1 MERKDEVGEMK
12 RRGAWRAAGT
22 AAGVILAVWGVGV
35 VKGARASVAAA
46 QAAGQGAPAISPG
59 PRASGVQLRAE
70 ASFEERRNARGGWD
84 RTVVEPRYAVV
95 RVERPPLRAVDLLL
109 AERLVSTSHSDAE
122 ESESALAVTA
132 WVSAKGRFDE
142 KAWAFT
148 DAADDGATR
157 DEREMFVATKHGC
170 CGGEDVHDWYSLR
183 TGRQAATATGE
194 GVAFV
199 AIPNTPTAR
208 IVAYHGV
215 NGQRPP
221 RTPSPI
227 PRLLGVLTLGSHD
240 GPLHRVALAA
250 AGVDAW
256 TPEVR
261 LQLAGK
267 KEASASLDLW
277 AADKNPAASGIGGF
291 RIRLTYEGRAV
302 VSIPVERDDF
312 DLAHAVVPAPFHL
325 QRLD

>member
-1 MERKDEVGEMK
+1 MV
-12 RRGAWRAAGT
+12 WAAGAVSGPSVAVGAPGAGPP
-22 AAGVILAVWGVGV
+22 AAVGG
-35 VKGARASVAAA
+35 KATGAADAARAPLAASSA
-46 QAAGQGAPAISPG
+46 RGPGA
-59 PRASGVQLRAE
+59 QLRAE
-70 ASFEERRNARGGWD
+70 ASFAELRNARGGWD

-95 RVERPPLRAVDLLL
+95 QVERPPLRAVDLLL

-122 ESESALAVTA
+122 ERESELAVTA
-132 WVSAKGRFDE
+132 WVSAKGRFDA

-148 DAADDGATR
+148 DAADDGIAK

-199 AIPNTPTAR
+199 TIPNTPTAR

-221 RTPSPI
+221 QTPSPI
-227 PRLLGVLTLGSHD
+227 PQLLGVLTLGSHD
-240 GPLHRVALAA
+240 GPLHRVALIA

-261 LQLAGK
+261 LQVAGK
-267 KEASASLDLW
+267 KEESASVDLW

-291 RIRLTYEGRAV
+291 RVKLTYEGRAV
-302 VSIPVERDDF
+302 LSIPVVRDDF
-312 DLAHAVVPAPFHL
+312 DLAHAVVPSPFRL
-325 QRLD
+325 QRLDQGSPPRP